1 MIDGVHLVAEAIRA
15 EEKAKAEAEG
25 KTAKKNNVTKSE
37 DDPVT
42 AITGGKKT
50 KKTKKADPEP
60 DPEPETEDPA
70 EDEDGEEDEDEK
82 EE

>member
-60 DPEPETEDPA
+60 EPEVEESA

-82 EE
+82 EDKE